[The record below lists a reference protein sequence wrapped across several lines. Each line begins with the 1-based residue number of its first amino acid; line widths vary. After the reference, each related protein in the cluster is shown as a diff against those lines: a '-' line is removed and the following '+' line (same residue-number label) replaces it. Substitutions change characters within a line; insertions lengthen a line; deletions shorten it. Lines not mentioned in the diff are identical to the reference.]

1 MDKQPIR
8 FYQGI
13 IFILAG
19 FAGWYVIATGNY
31 FLLEW
36 LASGPFGLYVFVIGV
51 LLFPMTPILILG
63 GVIFLFTLKRRI
75 AFSPWLA
82 WGVAA
87 AYLFNILASY
97 VFPPVLSAY
106 LVGLGLI
113 PILKDTTNPNGFLG
127 AYIGIPFF
135 I

>member
-1 MDKQPIR
+1 MIGKHLFYHTYQPYCELTLMDKQPIR

-51 LLFPMTPILILG
+51 LLFPLTPILILG
-63 GVIFLFTLKRRI
+63 GVIFLFTL
-75 AFSPWLA
+75 SPQSGRYA
-82 WGVAA
+82 RP
-87 AYLFNILASY
+87 S
-97 VFPPVLSAY
+97 PPRLR
-106 LVGLGLI
+106 G
-113 PILKDTTNPNGFLG
+113 
-127 AYIGIPFF
+127 
-135 I
+135 

>member
-1 MDKQPIR
+1 MGKQTIR
-8 FYQGI
+8 FDQGV

-36 LASGPFGLYVFVIGV
+36 IASGPLFIFLFVIGV
-51 LLFPMTPILILG
+51 MLFPLTPVLILG
-63 GVIFLFTLKRRI
+63 GVIFLFTLKRKV

-82 WGVAA
+82 WGVLA
-87 AYLFNILASY
+87 AYLFNIMASY
-97 VFPPVLSAY
+97 LFPPVLSAY

-113 PILKDTTNPNGFLG
+113 PILKDTTSPNGFLG